1 MRQIGRKIF
10 SNFKYMDKKLLIVSL
25 IMIAYGLLNIVT
37 ASSREAVDKEVS
49 LYYFFFKQSIML
61 IIGFIIGFI
70 IIKTDTGSKKFSNIA
85 KIGFVA
91 IGFCLVYLLF
101 FGNSNRGAK
110 NWIPIGPVTF
120 QPSEIAKPIIIVC
133 LALLFEKYYHF
144 FRTKGINH
152 YNKIALILF
161 MGLSYAFIIF
171 LQKDLGT
178 MIIIC
183 IIFLVMFLASPISR
197 IEKVRTSI
205 IVLIGLII
213 GILVFMV
220 GTGGKILSE
229 AQLERFKF
237 FNPCKNYE
245 NSGYQICNGFIA
257 INDGRLIGLGIGK
270 SKQKYSYI
278 PEPHTDSVFAIIV
291 EENGLIFC
299 AFIFIGYIV
308 ILWRILEIS
317 SRATT
322 IRGRYICLG
331 VATYLFAH
339 IFINLGGLFGL
350 IPLTGVPLP
359 FLSYGGSFLISA
371 VCSLCL
377 VQRVAIENYLDNLE
391 NRCFQKHQ

>member
-1 MRQIGRKIF
+1 MKQQIIKTIR
-10 SNFKYMDKKLLIVSL
+10 NFKYMDKKLLVVSL
-25 IMIAYGLLNIVT
+25 IMISYGLLNIVT
-37 ASSREAVDKEVS
+37 ASSREAVDKDVP

-61 IIGFIIGFI
+61 IVGFIIGFVI
-70 IIKTDTGSKKFSNIA
+70 IETDTSSKKFSIIA
-85 KIGFVA
+85 KIGFIA
-91 IGFCLVYLLF
+91 IGICLGYLLL
-101 FGNSNRGAK
+101 FGDSNRGAK
-110 NWIPIGPVTF
+110 NWISIGPITF
-120 QPSEIAKPIIIVC
+120 QPSELAKPIIIVC

-144 FRTKGINH
+144 FKTKGINH

-161 MGLSYAFIIF
+161 AGLSFAAIIF
-171 LQKDLGT
+171 LQKDFGT
-178 MIIIC
+178 MLIIC
-183 IIFLVMFLASPISR
+183 IIFIVMFLASPISR
-197 IEKVRTSI
+197 IEKLRTSI
-205 IVLIGLII
+205 IVLIILIM
-213 GILVFMV
+213 GILVILV

-229 AQLERFKF
+229 AQLERFNF
-237 FNPCKNYE
+237 FNPCRNYE
-245 NSGYQICNGFIA
+245 SSGYQICNSFIA
-257 INDGRLIGLGIGK
+257 INDGGLIGLGIGK

-299 AFIFIGYIV
+299 TFIFIGYIV

-317 SRATT
+317 SGATS

-377 VQRVAIENYLDNLE
+377 VQRVAIESSLEKLE
-391 NRCFQKHQ
+391 NNY